1 MVFLTLTATQIILP
15 HILLTQRSRG
25 DKNVITKCQRK

>member
-1 MVFLTLTATQIILP
+1 MVFLTLKATEIILP
-15 HILLTQRSRG
+15 HILLTRQSRT